1 MAKNV
6 KKRNWAFVLYPES
19 APENWIEELQ
29 RTGLQCAISPLHDKD
44 INPDNTPKKAHYH
57 VILTYSGPTSYN
69 VVKALTDGF
78 NQPIPQ
84 PLEQV
89 RGYYRY
95 LTHKDNAE
103 KAQYDDREI
112 KTINGFDIA
121 DFTELT
127 RTEIT
132 QIKKSLQLLIRQQE
146 ITEYAELMDYL
157 QDEDLNTEYEV
168 ASNNTYFFNTYI
180 TGRRNNPGKFAR
192 IKAQENTTV
201 ITTPVVMD
209 DVVGP
214 RTCCPKCGSI
224 SIVKNGKT
232 TANTQKW
239 LCKDCGKRFV

>member
-19 APENWIEELQ
+19 APENWMEELQ

-95 LTHKDNAE
+95 LTHKDNPE

-192 IKAQENTTV
+192 IKARENTTV
-201 ITTPVVMD
+201 MATPVAMD
-209 DVVGP
+209 EVETP
-214 RTCCPKCGSI
+214 RICCPKCGSI
-224 SIVKNGKT
+224 SIVKHGKT
-232 TANTQKW
+232 PANTQRW
-239 LCKDCGKRFV
+239 SCKDCGNRFA